1 MSMKTKYYLFLF
13 SVLLVFS
20 ACKKAVDATTVPVK
34 FTSTTYQTLGTY
46 DSLGKPNYLAPADT
60 ISPSLLSFINNFL
73 PKGLNLTISH
83 PELFS
88 NTAIADI
95 TITQPSDVYVTFV
108 VEKCLYKNALA
119 FYTYPTNQSPTSAK
133 DISLITYIF
142 PNCGNNT
149 PLLSGNKV
157 KIGRFDV
164 GTSIGFVLM
173 ENAWDTAT
181 KTLNNDAVHFCTND
195 ALNPEVDPKLKKH
208 AVLINYA
215 PENKVIIGWEDTD
228 RTMPYC
234 DNDFDDVVVYFTV
247 TP

>member
-1 MSMKTKYYLFLF
+1 M
-13 SVLLVFS
+13 VN
-20 ACKKAVDATTVPVK
+20 ACKKAAVTKPVK
-34 FTSTTYQTLGTY
+34 FTSTIYQTLGTY
-46 DSLGKPNYLAPADT
+46 DSLGKPNYLVLPDT
-60 ISPSLLSFINNFL
+60 ISPSLLSFVNNTL
-73 PKGLNLTISH
+73 PERKNLTISH

-88 NTAIADI
+88 STAIADI

-108 VEKCLYKNALA
+108 LEGSGYANSLA

-142 PNCGNNT
+142 PSCGYKT
-149 PLLSGNKV
+149 PLHSGDKV
-157 KIGRFDV
+157 KIGRFDI

-173 ENAWDTAT
+173 QNAWDTTAHI
-181 KTLNNDAVHFCTND
+181 LNNDVVHFCTND

-215 PENKVIIGWEDTD
+215 PENKVIIGFEDID
-228 RTMPYC
+228 RTLPYC
-234 DNDFDDVVVYFTV
+234 DNDFNDVVMYCTV

>member
-1 MSMKTKYYLFLF
+1 M
-13 SVLLVFS
+13 VN
-20 ACKKAVDATTVPVK
+20 ACKKAAVTKPG
-34 FTSTTYQTLGTY
+34 FTSTIYQTLGTY
-46 DSLGKPNYLAPADT
+46 DSLGKPNYLVLPDT
-60 ISPSLLSFINNFL
+60 ISPSLLSFVNNTL
-73 PKGLNLTISH
+73 PEFKNLTISH

-88 NTAIADI
+88 STAIADI

-108 VEKCLYKNALA
+108 LVSAGYANSLA

-142 PNCGNNT
+142 PSCGNKT
-149 PLLSGNKV
+149 PLHSGDKV
-157 KIGRFDV
+157 KIGRFDI

-173 ENAWDTAT
+173 LNAWDTTAHI
-181 KTLNNDAVHFCTND
+181 LNNDVVHFCTND

-215 PENKVIIGWEDTD
+215 PENRVIIGFEDLD
-228 RTMPYC
+228 RTLSYC
-234 DNDFDDVVVYFTV
+234 DNDFNDVVMYCTV

>member
-1 MSMKTKYYLFLF
+1 MRAKNYLFLF
-13 SVLLVFS
+13 SILLLIN
-20 ACKKAVDATTVPVK
+20 ACKKAAVTRPVK
-34 FTSTTYQTLGTY
+34 FTSTVYQNLGTY
-46 DSLGKPNYLAPADT
+46 DSLGKPNYLELPDT
-60 ISPSLLSFINNFL
+60 ISPSLLSFVNATL
-73 PKGLNLTISH
+73 PNGKNLTISH
-83 PELFS
+83 PEFFS

-108 VEKCLYKNALA
+108 LEGCRYANALA

-142 PNCGNNT
+142 PSCGNKT
-149 PLLSGNKV
+149 PLHTGDKV
-157 KIGRFDV
+157 KIGRFNV

-173 ENAWDTAT
+173 QKAWDTTAH
-181 KTLNNDAVHFCTND
+181 TLNNDVVHFCTND

-215 PENKVIIGWEDTD
+215 PENKVIIGFEDLD
-228 RTMPYC
+228 RTLPNC
-234 DNDFDDVVVYFTV
+234 DNDFNDVVIYCTV

>member
-1 MSMKTKYYLFLF
+1 M
-13 SVLLVFS
+13 VN
-20 ACKKAVDATTVPVK
+20 ACKKAAVTKPVE
-34 FTSTTYQTLGTY
+34 FTSTIYQTLGTY
-46 DSLGKPNYLAPADT
+46 DSLGKPNYLVLPDT
-60 ISPSLLSFINNFL
+60 ISPSLLSFVNNTL
-73 PKGLNLTISH
+73 PERKNLTISH

-88 NTAIADI
+88 STAIADI

-108 VEKCLYKNALA
+108 LEGTGYANSLA

-142 PNCGNNT
+142 PCCGGNKT
-149 PLLSGNKV
+149 PLHSGDKV
-157 KIGRFDV
+157 KIGRFDI

-173 ENAWDTAT
+173 QNAWDTTAHI
-181 KTLNNDAVHFCTND
+181 LNNDVVHFCTND

-215 PENKVIIGWEDTD
+215 PENKVIIGFEDID
-228 RTMPYC
+228 RTLPYC
-234 DNDFDDVVVYFTV
+234 DNDFNDVVMYCTV